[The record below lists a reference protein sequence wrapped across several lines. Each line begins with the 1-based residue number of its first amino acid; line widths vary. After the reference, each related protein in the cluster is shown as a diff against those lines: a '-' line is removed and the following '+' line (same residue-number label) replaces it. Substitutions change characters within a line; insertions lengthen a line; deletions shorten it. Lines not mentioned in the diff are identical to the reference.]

1 MSYSV
6 ATGPILAS
14 MLGDGEVAALFS
26 AEADVR
32 AMLAFEAALAHA
44 CAEVGLVPADAAARI
59 TAACDGLAPDFERLG
74 TATAEDGV
82 VVAELVRQL
91 RGAVDPAD
99 REHVHLGATSQDVID
114 TSLVLRL
121 RAVNTLLQARLDRVG
136 AALEELQVTFGDAPL
151 MARTRMQAARPIRVR
166 DRIDA
171 WAGPLARIAERLAA
185 GGEDLQ
191 CLQLA
196 GPTGTLAELAP
207 HGAEVRRRV
216 AARLDLAD
224 PGGCWHTD
232 RRRILDYADALSRLT
247 GALGKLGQDLA
258 LMAQNEIAEV
268 EFAATGGSS
277 SMAHKRNPVRAETLV
292 TLARANA
299 TQIAGMHQALVH
311 EQERS
316 GAAWTLE
323 WLLLPQMC
331 LAAGAALRN
340 AEALLGAVRRLG
352 GAA

>member
-1 MSYSV
+1 MSYSLT
-6 ATGPILAS
+6 TGSVLAP

-44 CAEVGLVPADAAARI
+44 CAEVGLVPADAATRI
-59 TAACDGLAPDFERLG
+59 AAACDGLTPDFKRLG
-74 TATAEDGV
+74 AATAEDGV

-91 RGAVDPAD
+91 RGAVDSTD
-99 REHVHLGATSQDVID
+99 REYVHFGATSQDAID

-121 RAVNTLLQARLDRVG
+121 REVNALLGARLDRVS
-136 AALEELQVTFGDAPL
+136 AALEQLRVAYGEAPL
-151 MARTRMQAARPIRVR
+151 MARTRMQAARPIRAG
-166 DRIDA
+166 DRIEA
-171 WAGPLARIAERLAA
+171 WAGPIGHIAERLAA
-185 GGEDLQ
+185 GGDDLH
-191 CLQLA
+191 CLQFA

-207 HGAEVRRRV
+207 HGAEVRRRA
-216 AARLDLAD
+216 AARLGLAD

-232 RRRILDYADALSRLT
+232 RRRILDYADGLSRLT

-268 EFAATGGSS
+268 AFAATGGSS

-299 TQIAGMHQALVH
+299 THVAGMHQALVH

-331 LAAGAALRN
+331 LSAGASLRN
-340 AEALLGAVRRLG
+340 AETLLAAVRRLG
-352 GAA
+352 GD